1 MHTANSSTFLSRKL
15 RSGLLASN
23 LYAPLLVMAQRGHR
37 VDPRSSARGDVCR
50 QYRNREDGHWDKDVE
65 AWLAKAEPIEYG
77 AENLRQR
84 QRHHQ
89 SNGPSDRSHFHTF
102 PQNHAQHFRAS
113 GSQRHAYADF
123 VRSLARGIS
132 D

>member
-1 MHTANSSTFLSRKL
+1 M
-15 RSGLLASN
+15 
-23 LYAPLLVMAQRGHR
+23 VQRDHR

-50 QYRNREDGHWDKDVE
+50 QYRNREDGHRDKDVE
-65 AWLAKAEPIEYG
+65 AWLAKVEPIEYG

-102 PQNHAQHFRAS
+102 PQTMRRTSELLAPSAMRMPIS
-113 GSQRHAYADF
+113 C
-123 VRSLARGIS
+123 VRWPTE
-132 D
+132 